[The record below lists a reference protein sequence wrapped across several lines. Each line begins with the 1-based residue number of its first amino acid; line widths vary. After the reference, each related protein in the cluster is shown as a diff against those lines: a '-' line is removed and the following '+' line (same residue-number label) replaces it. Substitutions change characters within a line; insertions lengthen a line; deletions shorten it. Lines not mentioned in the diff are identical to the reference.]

1 MSNKRSIEMIF
12 TGPRPHW
19 VGNGFYVNNYFPSG
33 RNLLERFTP
42 FILLDYNAPREIAPS
57 DTPKGVGQHPHR
69 GFETVTFAFEGAVEH
84 HDNKGNHGIIY
95 PGDVQWMTAGSGIM
109 HKEYHEKSFSKNG
122 GIFHMIQLWVN
133 LPKKDK
139 WADPGYQAIT
149 NEQMGK
155 INLPDETGNITVVAG
170 TFSGTKGP
178 AKTFTPMNI
187 YIIDLVKGGTL
198 TLNEPS
204 NFNMG
209 MLILEGKI
217 KVNGQEGK
225 VKDFVLFK
233 NEEGQVNIEA
243 VSDTVKIFV
252 LSGEPIDEPI
262 AAGGPFVMNT
272 GEELRQA
279 NEDFNNGKF
288 GTFDF

>member
-1 MSNKRSIEMIF
+1 
-12 TGPRPHW
+12 
-19 VGNGFYVNNYFPSG
+19 
-33 RNLLERFTP
+33 
-42 FILLDYNAPREIAPS
+42 
-57 DTPKGVGQHPHR
+57 VGQHPHR

-95 PGDVQWMTAGSGIM
+95 PGDVQWMTAASGIM
-109 HKEYHEKSFSKNG
+109 HKEYHEKEFSKKG

-139 WADPGYQAIT
+139 MAEPGYQAIT
-149 NEQMGK
+149 KEQMGK
-155 INLPDETGNITVVAG
+155 VTFPDGKGTVTVVAG
-170 TFSGTKGP
+170 VFSGAKGP

-187 YIIDLVKGGTL
+187 YIIDLKKDGTI
-198 TLNEPS
+198 TLNEPGS
-204 NFNMG
+204 FNLG
-209 MLILEGKI
+209 MLILEGEI
-217 KVNGQEGK
+217 KVNGEVGK
-225 VKDFVLFK
+225 EKDFVLFK
-233 NEEGQVNIEA
+233 NEEGQVTIEA
-243 VSDTVKIFV
+243 VSENVKIFV

-272 GEELRQA
+272 KDELKQA